1 MIIKTILRHTSGSL
15 LIILVVCMI
24 SWCDVMAQEQNSR
37 ITTLD
42 EFVITAD
49 RSLFKVTG
57 PNRFVY
63 DVSKDSTLINA
74 NTIDA
79 LKKVPILNAN
89 NTGEVNA
96 MNGKPLVFKI
106 NGLRDPMLHNLS
118 QALTSIPA
126 EVIKKIEFYGDNS
139 GDGKEVIV
147 VNIVTKGRLEGYRVQ
162 ITSNVTDHSWRNG
175 IWGLTKVRR
184 FSTQGSYFNTWEW
197 GHDSKSGS
205 DEYRYGTPD
214 TYRYMMERTT
224 GGYKVDL
231 HTFEASASYDVDDRS
246 FLSISGTAMFKTD
259 PRKKY
264 SSTNNI
270 YQQNGS
276 LAAMYCNTGE
286 SRMRDAEYSASLKYE
301 RSLGDRFH
309 QGSLNIGYQFYS
321 RPFTSHFVEIHDLQV
336 NNISSGI
343 DFLNLTNSHLS
354 LKKSYVT
361 NTIACEWEQRVSNR
375 VSLDVYGRFRTRSE
389 GYENK
394 TTMVRITSPDRMPV
408 SESFRTSLMEYWGC
422 ITPKVAYFTNRWEV
436 RGGFMTQAYI
446 HRINTSNSTEVIA
459 KRRMNILPFAST
471 AFITKRKMLLELSYN
486 MDNRIPDITSMD
498 PYINQTIP
506 GVISYGNPELRPQ
519 VENTLKLDISG
530 KTGKLYSGITA
541 KMSYLKNLILA
552 YQFVNKGILNITY
565 GNIANRRAVSLSGYV
580 SGRPHSNSYV
590 RFNASLNWTQY
601 RSPAL
606 YISNQGWQGWV
617 QAKLEQELPW
627 NVTLDLS
634 ASYSTR
640 LITLQGHGPQEFRYD
655 IGLYRQF
662 LKRKLTIIIDASS
675 FIPVWYKANSNSYG
689 PEYSRSSWNRTFHA
703 GFSLTLRYTFGK
715 LKAEVKEGTVS
726 TVNNDIKKD
735 YNE

>member
-1 MIIKTILRHTSGSL
+1 
-15 LIILVVCMI
+15 
-24 SWCDVMAQEQNSR
+24 MAQEQDSR

-49 RSLFKVTG
+49 RNLFKVTG

-89 NTGEVNA
+89 NSGEVNA

-106 NGLRDPMLHNLS
+106 NGLRDPMLQNLS

-139 GDGKEVIV
+139 GAGKEVII
-147 VNIVTKGRLEGYRVQ
+147 VNIVTKGRLEGFRVQ

-197 GHDSKSGS
+197 GHNSKSGS

-214 TYRYMMERTT
+214 TYRYRMESTS

-231 HTFEASASYDVDDRS
+231 HTFEASASYDVDDHS

-259 PRKKY
+259 PRTTY

-270 YQQNGS
+270 YRQNGS
-276 LAAMYCNTGE
+276 LAAMYSNTGE
-286 SRMRDAEYSASLKYE
+286 NRMRDAEYSASLKYE
-301 RSLGDRFH
+301 RSLDDRIH
-309 QGSLNIGYQFYS
+309 PGILNIGYQFYS
-321 RPFTSHFVEIHDLQV
+321 RPFTSLSVNKYELDV
-336 NNISSGI
+336 NNIGSDI
-343 DFLNLTNSHLS
+343 DFLNLTNSHLFM
-354 LKKSYVT
+354 KKSYVT
-361 NTIACEWEQRVSNR
+361 NTIACEWEKRVSNR
-375 VSLDVYGRFRTRSE
+375 VSLDIYGRFRTRSE
-389 GYENK
+389 RYENK
-394 TTMVRITSPDRMPV
+394 TTMDKITSSNRMPV
-408 SESFRTSLMEYWGC
+408 SESFRTSLMEHWGC
-422 ITPKVAYFTNRWEV
+422 ITPKVAYFTNTWEV

-446 HRINTSNSTEVIA
+446 HRINTSNSTEAIV

-506 GVISYGNPELRPQ
+506 GVVSYGNPELRPQ

-541 KMSYLKNLILA
+541 KVSYLKDVILA
-552 YQFVNKGILNITY
+552 YQFVNNGILNRTY
-565 GNIANRRAVSLSGYV
+565 GNMANRRAAGLSGYA
-580 SGRPHSNSYV
+580 SGRFHRNSYV
-590 RFNASLNWTQY
+590 RFNASLDWTQY
-601 RSPAL
+601 RSSTL
-606 YISNQGWQGWV
+606 RISNQGWQIWA

-640 LITLQGHGPQEFRYD
+640 SVTLQGRGPQEFRYD
-655 IGLYRQF
+655 IGVYRQF
-662 LKRKLTIIIDASS
+662 LKRKLTVIIDAAS

-689 PEYSRSSWNRTFHA
+689 PEYSRSSWNHTFHA
-703 GFSLTLRYTFGK
+703 EFSLTLRYTFGK

-735 YNE
+735 YKE